1 MFRVLNNLPRTSS
14 GVQPVPQKDYL
25 IREVQRNLQTIQ
37 NHYQG
42 FTFAVQSDHILA
54 LLLAQLPMRYDISVQ
69 TYYDMILDLTPEL
82 GNRVKLT
89 TSRYAGKLFDG
100 AFYQDCTKLLS
111 QPVKVVLF
119 HVTFLTTGV
128 IGHQLES

>member
-69 TYYDMILDLTPEL
+69 TYYDMILEDRKSTRL
-82 GNRVKLT
+82 NSSHV
-89 TSRYAGKLFDG
+89 SISYAVFCLK
-100 AFYQDCTKLLS
+100 K
-111 QPVKVVLF
+111 KKN
-119 HVTFLTTGV
+119 
-128 IGHQLES
+128 